1 MPREGAQLFFKNC
14 GLLVSSTPLVFR
26 KGVDASAIANPA
38 NRVEREGT
46 VTPFYPM
53 YSAQIRSS
61 RTFRQKQIPSS
72 KTRELLQTLKQ
83 WVKETA
89 RK

>member
-46 VTPFYPM
+46 VTPFYPT
-53 YSAQIRSS
+53 Q
-61 RTFRQKQIPSS
+61 FRQTPVSATFPPKANS
-72 KTRELLQTLKQ
+72 
-83 WVKETA
+83 
-89 RK
+89 